1 MIKKEGLISKI
12 IGAVILI
19 GIIVIVVV
27 MKNRGGVINTVT
39 TVYSATGGGKED
51 LLADEEIKKIFANNY
66 KIELENDVW
75 SNGKTI
81 REDVVRSD
89 GSKYDLIFFSD
100 QRFHDYYKTP
110 TKEGEAQR
118 YTVLKSD
125 ATLNT
130 PIVIYSWKNVVS
142 VLEKEKI
149 VTKEN
154 GVYYITDMNKLID
167 YILEGKKWSELG
179 SDVYGTINIGSVD
192 PVTSSP
198 GATYYGLL
206 LSILTNGDINDESV
220 AQALPKL
227 KTFYQKSGYMNNA
240 PADLFSMFLKTG
252 EYAKPLIVDYEKSII
267 DFANTNP
274 EGWEAVKD
282 KVVVLYPTP
291 TIWNSHYIAAL
302 SENGETVIKA
312 FNDKKVRKIA
322 WEKYGFR
329 VGYSGGVNDVS
340 SLPINGIPSEITK
353 VTPGLK
359 MEYYN
364 QLIEYLKEN

>member
-110 TKEGEAQR
+110 AKEGEAQR

-125 ATLNT
+125 AYLYLSNE
-130 PIVIYSWKNVVS
+130 V
-142 VLEKEKI
+142 KE
-149 VTKEN
+149 
-154 GVYYITDMNKLID
+154 YI
-167 YILEGKKWSELG
+167 E
-179 SDVYGTINIGSVD
+179 DVY
-192 PVTSSP
+192 
-198 GATYYGLL
+198 
-206 LSILTNGDINDESV
+206 E
-220 AQALPKL
+220 
-227 KTFYQKSGYMNNA
+227 
-240 PADLFSMFLKTG
+240 KTG
-252 EYAKPLIVDYEKSII
+252 EIVLTENNKQDNKPYL
-267 DFANTNP
+267 NP
-274 EGWEAVKD
+274 Q
-282 KVVVLYPTP
+282 Y
-291 TIWNSHYIAAL
+291 
-302 SENGETVIKA
+302 
-312 FNDKKVRKIA
+312 
-322 WEKYGFR
+322 
-329 VGYSGGVNDVS
+329 
-340 SLPINGIPSEITK
+340 
-353 VTPGLK
+353 
-359 MEYYN
+359 
-364 QLIEYLKEN
+364 IEYLNLSEEEKSQVE